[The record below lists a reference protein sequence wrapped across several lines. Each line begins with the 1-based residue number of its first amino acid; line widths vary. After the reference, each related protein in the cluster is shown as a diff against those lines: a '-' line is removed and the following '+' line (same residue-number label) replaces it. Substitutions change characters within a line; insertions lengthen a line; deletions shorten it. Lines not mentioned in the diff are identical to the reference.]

1 MSIPT
6 RRTRIG
12 VATVLLAVL
21 LAGCANDPLAA
32 QYRAGSGKNYI
43 GGDGTITEI
52 AAKNRGKPISF
63 AGELETGE
71 PTASTDYL
79 GNVLVVNF
87 WYAGCAPC
95 RAEADDLQAVWEKY
109 QGEGVAFLGVNV
121 RDQVDTALTFASS
134 YGITYP
140 SAIDVNDGNF
150 KIAFTGEVA
159 ANAVPTTLVLD
170 RQGRVAA
177 RILGEIS
184 DDSILDAI
192 VATVL
197 SEPE

>member
-12 VATVLLAVL
+12 VVTVLLAVL

-63 AGELETGE
+63 AGELETGA

-121 RDQVDTALTFASS
+121 RDQVDTALTFATS

>member
-12 VATVLLAVL
+12 VVTVLLAVL

-121 RDQVDTALTFASS
+121 RDQVDTALTFATS

>member
-6 RRTRIG
+6 PRTRIG

-52 AAKNRGKPISF
+52 AAKNRGNPISF
-63 AGELETGE
+63 AGELETGVS
-71 PTASTDYL
+71 TASTDYL

-121 RDQVDTALTFASS
+121 RDQVDTALTFARS